1 MEMWL
6 NFYVSDE
13 VVCKSYGECWL
24 SYFFRMRRYGLSH
37 IWDEMHEQLSTDLR
51 SDESSRP
58 VERDRCDSWVP
69 FSQWRSVFWQWARGQ
84 ITAGDVRV
92 QYGEAWLSLFTRVS
106 TFGLEPYREELGDYV
121 WWDVWLLRTPGA
133 EGEGS
138 SRPLLPAR
146 ELDIAGPTE

>member
-106 TFGLEPYREELGDYV
+106 TFGLEPYREELAVCGCKGFSAFHDV
-121 WWDVWLLRTPGA
+121 DSVAWDSCA
-133 EGEGS
+133 
-138 SRPLLPAR
+138 
-146 ELDIAGPTE
+146 TEKGVQKNP